1 MFFKKRVFLAL
12 LLGVLF
18 LFFLSQKSKNSP
30 LTSLKAGW
38 MEKAS
43 ISLIAPVLNSANR
56 FWFFIKDTW
65 THYIVLVKTDQE
77 NALLRKKLK
86 TQELY
91 ILSLEEKLK
100 VRRQAGPKESQFAD
114 LGYEGI
120 IARVIG
126 YDPFSQVQAIMISV
140 GLKDGVNLDQPVITS
155 DGLVG
160 RIIRAYS
167 SFAQVLLV
175 VDNHFAVDVIDHETR
190 VRGLLVGSG
199 TQAGLGSLPL
209 MSHLEFLGLGQSMY
223 EGDLLVT
230 SGLNGIYPPGISVGN
245 LVRLKS
251 LKENQLAVLPS
262 VDFSTLSHVFVITKT
277 SLNAKSRETP

>member
-18 LFFLSQKSKNSP
+18 LFFLSQKNKHS
-30 LTSLKAGW
+30 SLISLQAGW
-38 MEKAS
+38 VDRAAM
-43 ISLIAPVLNSANR
+43 SLIATVLNSVNR
-56 FWFFIKDTW
+56 LWFFTKDTW
-65 THYIVLVKTDQE
+65 NHYIALVKINRE
-77 NALLRKKLK
+77 NQLFHDKLK

-100 VRRQAGPKESQFAD
+100 VQRQAQPKESQFTS

-120 IARVIG
+120 MARVIG

-140 GLKDGVNLDQPVITS
+140 GSKNGVGLDQPVITS

-160 RIIRAYS
+160 RVIRVYGHS
-167 SFAQVLLV
+167 SQVLLV

-199 TQAGLGSLPL
+199 TKAGLGSLPL

-230 SGLNGIYPPGISVGN
+230 SGLNGVYPPSIPVGN

-251 LKENQLAVLPS
+251 SKENQLAVLPS
-262 VDFSTLSHVFVITKT
+262 VDFSTLSHVFVITKMN
-277 SLNAKSRETP
+277 LNEKNKVTP